1 MQYGIDLTKK
11 IREAFQSA
19 RERQERVDEMRKRY
33 YDSKHRP
40 VEFAIG
46 SLILVHSAHRRPG
59 LSPKLAPRFEGPYR
73 VLEKKSDVVY
83 SVSHVELGKELTVHV
98 QRMIPFYK
106 SDVWEHDDEAEEHD
120 ISEEKFTDSSS
131 EADPNDVQEFRP
143 RRELNAG
150 ALRPQRSTAG
160 TCPTRFA
167 GPEWDKS

>member
-1 MQYGIDLTKK
+1 MQCGIDLTKK

-73 VLEKKSDVVY
+73 VQEKKSDVVY
-83 SVSHVELGKELTVHV
+83 TVSHVELGKELTVHV
-98 QRMIPFYK
+98 QRMIPFYT
-106 SDVWEHDDEAEEHD
+106 SDVWEQEAEKEEDTDNDDSPTDHLSARTPD
-120 ISEEKFTDSSS
+120 EDSEGEVASGS
-131 EADPNDVQEFRP
+131 QERP
-143 RRELNAG
+143 R
-150 ALRPQRSTAG
+150 PSTAVK
-160 TCPTRFA
+160 TTAQSSDFL
-167 GPEWDKS
+167 WNY